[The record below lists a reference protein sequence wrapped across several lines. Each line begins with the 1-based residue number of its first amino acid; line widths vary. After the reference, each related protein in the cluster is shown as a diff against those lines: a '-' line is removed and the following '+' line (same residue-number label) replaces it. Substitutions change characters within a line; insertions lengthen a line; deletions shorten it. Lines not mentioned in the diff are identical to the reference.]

1 MVPGVP
7 EKEEKERHID
17 RERRDERGEG
27 GGRKRQCRNTWV
39 PISPSKA
46 PQ

>member
-17 RERRDERGEG
+17 RERRDERGRVEG
-27 GGRKRQCRNTWV
+27 KNAERDSRN
-39 PISPSKA
+39 
-46 PQ
+46 